1 MSQREWADKDFYKVL
16 GVSKTA
22 TKDEIKKAYRKL
34 AQKYHP
40 DANEGDP
47 AAEQRFKEIS
57 EAHAILSNEEKRRE
71 YDQLR
76 AFVEAGGERV
86 YGFQPGEGGGVR
98 INIGDLGDLFG
109 GGGAGGGA
117 FDDLLGGFGFRQRP
131 QRGQDLETQV
141 DLSFEDAVAG
151 ATVTINGA
159 KVRIPPGV
167 KDGARIKVA
176 GKGGP
181 APDGGQP
188 GDLFVVTHV
197 APHEFF
203 RQKGN
208 GDLEIT
214 VPVTFTEAA
223 LGTQLTVPTLDG
235 SVTVKVPAGT
245 RNGKRLRVR
254 GRGAPRGKSGRGD
267 LFVVIEVEVPQKL
280 TKEEKE
286 LLEQFAQVHKGNP
299 REHLDRTVVRD
310 RKAS

>member
-1 MSQREWADKDFYKVL
+1 MSQREWADKDYYKVL

-22 TKDEIKKAYRKL
+22 TKDEVKKAYRKL
-34 AQKYHP
+34 AQKFHP
-40 DANEGDP
+40 DANKGD
-47 AAEQRFKEIS
+47 AEAERRFKEIS
-57 EAHAILSNEEKRRE
+57 EAHAILSNDEKRSE

-86 YGFQPGEGGGVR
+86 YGFQPGQGGGVR

-109 GGGAGGGA
+109 GASGSGG
-117 FDDLLGGFGFRQRP
+117 FDDLLGGFGFGSRR

-141 DLSFEDAVAG
+141 DLSFDDAVAG

-167 KDGARIKVA
+167 RDGARIRVA
-176 GKGGP
+176 GKGGA
-181 APDGGQP
+181 APNGGQP
-188 GDLFVVTHV
+188 GDLFVVVHV
-197 APHEFF
+197 APHPFF
-203 RQKGN
+203 RLRDDGN
-208 GDLEIT
+208 LEVT

-223 LGTQLTVPTLDG
+223 LGTRLTVPTLDG

-254 GRGAPRGKSGRGD
+254 GRGAPRAKDGHGD

-286 LLEQFAQVHKGNP
+286 LLERFAQIHKASP
-299 REHLDRTVVRD
+299 RDHLERGAVRD

>member
-1 MSQREWADKDFYKVL
+1 MSQREWAEKDYYSVL

-57 EAHAILSNEEKRRE
+57 EAHSILSNDEKRRE

-86 YGFQPGEGGGVR
+86 YGFRPGEGGGVR

-109 GGGAGGGA
+109 GGGGG

-131 QRGQDLETQV
+131 QKGQDLETEAE
-141 DLSFEDAVAG
+141 LSFEDAVAG
-151 ATVTINGA
+151 STVTINGS
-159 KVRIPPGV
+159 KVRIPAGV
-167 KDGARIKVA
+167 KNGARIKVG

-181 APDGGQP
+181 APNGGQA
-188 GDLFVVTHV
+188 GDLFVVVHV
-197 APHEFF
+197 APHPFF
-203 RQKGN
+203 RQKDRD
-208 GDLEIT
+208 DLEIT

-223 LGTQLTVPTLDG
+223 LGTRIAVPTLEG
-235 SVTVKVPAGT
+235 TVTVKVPAGT

-254 GRGAPRGKSGRGD
+254 GHGAPRGKSGRGD

-286 LLEQFAQVHKGNP
+286 LLERFVQVHKANP
-299 REHLDRTVVRD
+299 REHLESAPASN

>member
-1 MSQREWADKDFYKVL
+1 MSQREWADKDYYKIL

-22 TKDEIKKAYRKL
+22 SKDEIKKAYRKL
-34 AQKYHP
+34 AQQYHP
-40 DANEGDP
+40 DANEGDK

-57 EAHAILSNEEKRRE
+57 EAHSILSNDEKRAE

-86 YGFQPGEGGGVR
+86 YGFRPGEGGGVR

-109 GGGAGGGA
+109 GGGGGG
-117 FDDLLGGFGFRQRP
+117 FDDLLGGFGFGPRR
-131 QRGQDLETQV
+131 QRGQDLETEAK
-141 DLSFEDAVAG
+141 LSFDEAVTG

-167 KDGARIKVA
+167 RDGARIKVA
-176 GKGGP
+176 GRGGP
-181 APDGGQP
+181 APNGGQP
-188 GDLFVVTHV
+188 GDLYVVVRV
-197 APHEFF
+197 APHPYF
-203 RQKGN
+203 RQIQG

-214 VPVTFTEAA
+214 VPVTFPEAA
-223 LGTQLTVPTLDG
+223 LGTKLTVPTLDG

-267 LFVVIEVEVPQKL
+267 LFVVVEVEVPQKL

-286 LLEQFAQVHKGNP
+286 LLERFAQIHNGNP
-299 REHLDRTVVRD
+299 REHLQRASSED

>member
-1 MSQREWADKDFYKVL
+1 MSQREWADKDYYKVL

-40 DANEGDP
+40 DANEGDS
-47 AAEQRFKEIS
+47 ESERRFKEIS
-57 EAHAILSNEEKRRE
+57 EAHAILSNDEKRRE

-76 AFVEAGGERV
+76 AFNEAGGERV
-86 YGFQPGEGGGVR
+86 YGFTPGQGGGVR

-109 GGGAGGGA
+109 GGSGGSP
-117 FDDLLGGFGFRQRP
+117 FDDLLGGFGFGSQRV
-131 QRGQDLETQV
+131 RGQDLETHA
-141 DLSFEDAVAG
+141 DLTFDDAVAG
-151 ATVTINGA
+151 ATVTINGT
-159 KVRIPPGV
+159 KVRIPAGV
-167 KDGARIKVA
+167 KDGARIKIA

-181 APDGGQP
+181 APNAGQP
-188 GDLFVVTHV
+188 GDLYVVVRV
-197 APHEFF
+197 APHPFF
-203 RQKGN
+203 RQKEN
-208 GDLEIT
+208 GGLEVT

-223 LGTQLTVPTLDG
+223 LGTRLAVPTLDG

-245 RNGKRLRVR
+245 RNGKRLRVK
-254 GRGAPRGKSGRGD
+254 GHGAPRGKNGRGD

-286 LLEQFAQVHKGNP
+286 LLERFAQVHKENP
-299 REHLDRTVVRD
+299 REHLERAMVRD